1 MDMAR
6 ERRDE
11 HTSLG
16 VLDDMQQRGTDLRLG
31 FGETRDRGVGG
42 VGQQQIDA
50 LLTKAGDGAI
60 VGVTPSMGV
69 WSSLKSPGM
78 HHGARRRLE
87 KHAERA
93 GSGVRR

>member
-6 ERRDE
+6 EGRDE

-16 VLDDMQQRGTDLRLG
+16 VLDDMQQRGADLRLG

-50 LLTKAGDGAI
+50 LLTKAGGGAI
-60 VGVTPSMGV
+60 VGRHTVDGRLVELEVSR
-69 WSSLKSPGM
+69 M

-93 GSGVRR
+93 GNGVRR